1 MAITIGKLSIIIGA
15 GLVGSVLSKEGRI
28 SDVGNFC
35 SGALK
40 IISKHL
46 QHGED
51 KNTSAGKQP
60 SDSLLAQV
68 NNLRHE
74 LQFLASS
81 RSVTIVTGRR
91 SGSGTYSVAA
101 IVVVGVVGY
110 GYIWW
115 KGWKI
120 SDMMF
125 VTKRGLSD
133 ASKAIG
139 REVDGVSSDVGTT
152 KRYLCSRIDR
162 AETNLDENNAIIIA
176 NKNEVSSLSGE
187 LGEIQENAD
196 SLYNAVQHL
205 ESRLIQIDSNQD
217 VGNKGVVLLCD
228 FVNQNWE
235 QRKNVELIQGSQS
248 SSSRLTIEHQQN
260 AADSRTISPLALEA
274 PSPSSSTESP
284 KVVHSSCVVSSAGL
298 KDLHEVSNELKAWNS
313 SRSSGLSNG
322 IPTSQEP
329 SSSTSSDSRF
339 WSKLPGS
346 NILMRARTFS

>member
-1 MAITIGKLSIIIGA
+1 MAIAIGKLSIIIGA

-35 SGALK
+35 SSALK
-40 IISKHL
+40 IITKHL

-51 KNTSAGKQP
+51 KNTSVGKQP

-68 NNLRHE
+68 NSLRHE

-133 ASKAIG
+133 VSKAIG
-139 REVDGVSSDVGTT
+139 RQVDEFSSDVGTT

-187 LGEIQENAD
+187 LGEFQENTVIP
-196 SLYNAVQHL
+196 LYNVVQHL
-205 ESRLIQIDSNQD
+205 ESRLIQLDSNQV
-217 VGNKGVVLLCD
+217 VGNERVFLLCD
-228 FVNQNWE
+228 FVNQLE
-235 QRKNVELIQGSQS
+235 QSKNVELIQAR
-248 SSSRLTIEHQQN
+248 SRLT
-260 AADSRTISPLALEA
+260 
-274 PSPSSSTESP
+274 
-284 KVVHSSCVVSSAGL
+284 V
-298 KDLHEVSNELKAWNS
+298 
-313 SRSSGLSNG
+313 
-322 IPTSQEP
+322 
-329 SSSTSSDSRF
+329 
-339 WSKLPGS
+339 
-346 NILMRARTFS
+346 